1 MVPRIIFPTGTA
13 EFLPLNK
20 KNAGTHAAVAVAAT
34 ATASCHVDLER
45 DVQRAYGEKLVLPVH
60 PGPLKGIPEPLCRHF
75 FPMCESVRPHGSPYK
90 VLGSKSKRAAG

>member
-20 KNAGTHAAVAVAAT
+20 KNAGTHAAVAAT

-45 DVQRAYGEKLVLPVH
+45 DVQRAYGEKLLLHGISGPV
-60 PGPLKGIPEPLCRHF
+60 
-75 FPMCESVRPHGSPYK
+75 
-90 VLGSKSKRAAG
+90 KRDP

>member
-34 ATASCHVDLER
+34 ATASCHVDLI
-45 DVQRAYGEKLVLPVH
+45 QRAYSEKLLLHGISRPV
-60 PGPLKGIPEPLCRHF
+60 
-75 FPMCESVRPHGSPYK
+75 
-90 VLGSKSKRAAG
+90 KRDP